1 MQIYKTKL
9 RVCWNNSLA
18 AQTLEEFY
26 NIFGPELKG
35 VTGDPKCIDEVLSRV
50 DSLVVSIEK
59 FGFDLFDISKMST
72 WKGIMQDFNTTV
84 QVGLGE
90 LKCG

>member
-1 MQIYKTKL
+1 MLNQFTRI
-9 RVCWNNSLA
+9 CA

-50 DSLVVSIEK
+50 DSLVVPIEK
-59 FGFDLFDISKMST
+59 FGFDLFDISKMSS

-84 QVGLGE
+84 QVGLGD
-90 LKCG
+90 LQCS